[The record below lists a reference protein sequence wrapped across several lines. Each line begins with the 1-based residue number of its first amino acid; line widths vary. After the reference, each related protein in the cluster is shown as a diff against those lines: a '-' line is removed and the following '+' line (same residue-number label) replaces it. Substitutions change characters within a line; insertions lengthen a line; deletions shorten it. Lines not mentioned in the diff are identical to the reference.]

1 MRWCDVCDVC
11 EGVTVCRCGVR
22 EVREDGSFHVVNATN
37 TSGGVYTCR
46 LSNQY
51 ATLDLTATVTVT
63 GLPR

>member
-1 MRWCDVCDVC
+1 M
-11 EGVTVCRCGVR
+11 TVCRCGVR

-51 ATLDLTATVTVT
+51 ATLDLTETVTVT
-63 GLPR
+63 GLP